1 MKCFSFGVKIH
12 MFWLLQETWP
22 AAFTN
27 NLSIARDVRILL
39 LSQAP
44 ICNLRA
50 KAVRFPFFSSICNK
64 TRKTKK
70 QKKRRKSKTT
80 KKSKFVFDRKSC
92 QKQWP
97 NYCHTFFP
105 SFFFLCFFPKSK
117 HVGAE
122 REREKE
128 KAEGRGD
135 GFRRVWGTWK
145 VRPALSWPSSKAN

>member
-70 QKKRRKSKTT
+70 QKKWRKSKTT

-105 SFFFLCFFPKSK
+105 SLFFLCFFRKSK

-122 REREKE
+122 RERERRKRRGKGRWIKE
-128 KAEGRGD
+128 GVGHLKSA
-135 GFRRVWGTWK
+135 
-145 VRPALSWPSSKAN
+145 PSVELTLIKS

>member
-50 KAVRFPFFSSICNK
+50 KAVRFPFFPQFATKRGRQRSS
-64 TRKTKK
+64 
-70 QKKRRKSKTT
+70 RRGEKVRQQRRANLFLIESHVKNNGPTIVILF
-80 KKSKFVFDRKSC
+80 SLR
-92 QKQWP
+92 
-97 NYCHTFFP
+97 
-105 SFFFLCFFPKSK
+105 SFFIFFLKVETC
-117 HVGAE
+117 GCRE
-122 REREKE
+122 REREG
-128 KAEGRGD
+128 KASGKGR
-135 GFRRVWGTWK
+135 WI
-145 VRPALSWPSSKAN
+145 